1 MNSEKQV
8 LTEIKKVLRNKI
20 NKDEN
25 IISLYE
31 IMLLKSY
38 FIQNYSAINNY
49 VFNED
54 ESVLKLDRFDFD
66 NKKIIL
72 KKISPVGYYDAEYNY
87 EINVKNNTLKFNSNE
102 LINFSYHFNQYVNE
116 ILELY
121 LALEPLYLKT
131 KENVNSINSKFN
143 VTFLN
148 SCNEINNGI
157 LINLGNLTI
166 NCDVD
171 EDGIVY
177 NVLSADNLDIINIIS
192 GNEEKILKRIYL
204 SCDDVPA
211 NNKEILI
218 QFSSQREQF
227 NKPLKRKLIP

>member
-72 KKISPVGYYDAEYNY
+72 KKISPVGYYNAEYNY

-148 SCNEINNGI
+148 SCSEINNGI

>member
-148 SCNEINNGI
+148 SCSEINNGI

-211 NNKEILI
+211 VNKEILL

>member
-72 KKISPVGYYDAEYNY
+72 KKISPVGYYNAEYNY

-148 SCNEINNGI
+148 SCSEINNGI

-177 NVLSADNLDIINIIS
+177 NVLSADNLDMLNIIS